1 MRFEYLIIVA
11 RTYLVK
17 ATPSNGYSCAKAN
30 IIFSCNA
37 GVDHGAKSRKRKR
50 APFES
55 EADKARIDRWQRLR
69 KMDSSKQLKRMMGK
83 EAEFRGVQK
92 AAIEAIVAGES
103 PVVAVMPTGGG
114 KSLLVIFN
122 VKDTLLAD
130 ECHSSHIALLL
141 GFKYQNFIS
150 LDLYSLEISSMCI
163 DIGTY

>member
-30 IIFSCNA
+30 IILSC
-37 GVDHGAKSRKRKR
+37 
-50 APFES
+50 
-55 EADKARIDRWQRLR
+55 
-69 KMDSSKQLKRMMGK
+69 
-83 EAEFRGVQK
+83 
-92 AAIEAIVAGES
+92 
-103 PVVAVMPTGGG
+103 
-114 KSLLVIFN
+114 IFN